1 MISTTHYRGYI
12 IVHDQVGSDIWY
24 GTDFIC
30 SVSNFDQAKKTI
42 DEWVEGA
49 R

>member
-1 MISTTHYRGYI
+1 MISTTRYRGYTI
-12 IVHDQVGSDIWY
+12 IHLGGGADIWY
-24 GTDFIC
+24 GSDFIC
-30 SVSNFDQAKKTI
+30 SVSNLDQAKKTI